1 MMSTCYLLC
10 GLITRLAPFLLS
22 SMWPHYKLGSIFA
35 IFYVASLQVGLHFFA
50 EQVLSFS
57 SEAELLTIKKQLCE
71 NLKNLLKLQ
80 LKLEPDEND
89 HLSCDTN
96 VDSITSSIQQ
106 FGQIA
111 TKEIEILRCSI
122 DGELESN
129 VSKGKTVNL
138 SLAVR

>member
-1 MMSTCYLLC
+1 
-10 GLITRLAPFLLS
+10 
-22 SMWPHYKLGSIFA
+22 MWPHYKLGSIFA
-35 IFYVASLQVGLHFFA
+35 IFHVASLQVGLHFCYLLCGLITSWAPFFA